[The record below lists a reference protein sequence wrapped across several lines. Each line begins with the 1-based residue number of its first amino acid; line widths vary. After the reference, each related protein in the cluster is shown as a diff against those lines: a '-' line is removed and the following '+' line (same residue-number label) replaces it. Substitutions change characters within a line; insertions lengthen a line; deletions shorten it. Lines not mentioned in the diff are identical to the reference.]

1 MSISDDIIYFF
12 ITFLLLPSWGFRVIL
27 YCQTENHFYIKNVER
42 EVKSSMKNKIWY
54 FLLTFV
60 LILSIVEGEQAS
72 HQQTTQ
78 EKQKERAIMKEHR
91 SGEWNPGLTDEERE
105 TLYNIAY
112 DTLVWC
118 VTGRKTPFSF
128 SKYTITP
135 KLKEKCATFV
145 TFKNKGEL
153 RGCVGCLEA
162 YEPMYLSVHTS
173 ARNAAQDSRF
183 WMNPITYKE
192 VPEIEIHVSLLS
204 PRKRIKSIDEFKIG
218 EHGIWMTKGG
228 ASAVF
233 LPEVAVEQKWTKEET
248 LSYLSMKAGLD
259 KNAWRSGAEFMV
271 FWSVV
276 ITKE

>member
-1 MSISDDIIYFF
+1 
-12 ITFLLLPSWGFRVIL
+12 
-27 YCQTENHFYIKNVER
+27 
-42 EVKSSMKNKIWY
+42 MKNKTLY
-54 FLLTFV
+54 FLLTFAFI
-60 LILSIVEGEQAS
+60 LIIIGDEPNSQS
-72 HQQTTQ
+72 PTDRT
-78 EKQKERAIMKEHR
+78 KQKECVIMKEHR

-112 DTLVWC
+112 DTLVWS

-128 SKYTITP
+128 SKYTITQ
-135 KLKEKCATFV
+135 KLKEKSATFV

-153 RGCVGCLEA
+153 RGCIGCLDA
-162 YEPMYLSVHTS
+162 YEPMYMSVHTS

-192 VPEIEIHVSLLS
+192 IPEIEIHVSLLS
-204 PRKRIKSIDEFKIG
+204 PRKHIDSIDEFKIG
-218 EHGIWMTKGG
+218 EHGICMTKGG

-259 KNAWRSGAEFMV
+259 RNAWRSGAEFKV

-276 ITKE
+276 ISK